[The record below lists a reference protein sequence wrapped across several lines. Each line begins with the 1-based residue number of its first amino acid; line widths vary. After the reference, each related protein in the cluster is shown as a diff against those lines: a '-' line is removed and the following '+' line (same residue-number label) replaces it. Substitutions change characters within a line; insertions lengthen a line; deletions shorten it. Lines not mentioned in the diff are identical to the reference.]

1 MVIDDYAKVSKIPAV
16 ILKKISSKGLV
27 KVPLSEDD
35 IKCLNFLE
43 KVWEDKAI
51 FHALIHKLLIR
62 KSQKARDAFLNTID
76 LETKWERYA
85 FSRFFNY
92 DPKDHGGRKLHLSVV
107 VEDLKKYLN
116 FSPDYFQVRRLYKV
130 RKMVYNIRA
139 REKKKKYITINTMI

>member
-1 MVIDDYAKVSKIPAV
+1 MVIDDYAKVSKIPAI

-35 IKCLNFLE
+35 IKCLNFIE

-51 FHALIHKLLIR
+51 CHALIHKLLIR
-62 KSQKARDAFLNTID
+62 KSKKARVAFLNTID

-107 VEDLKKYLN
+107 VEDLKNYLN

-139 REKKKKYITINTMI
+139 REKKRKHITINTVI